1 MCRIDVPMALPLAKD
16 TRDVAVEDIELVG
29 STVEGV
35 VRVRNIAS
43 EKWFAVRSGRQNR
56 RSPRGTRS
64 PLPIA
69 PWTALSSQSNWQTF
83 LPTRRRTPSI
93 SLFDIRSPAAKS
105 GIITVVETTMSKS
118 CVRRC
123 RRLTRRL
130 WLRNLRGLPMRIISQ
145 ICGTNSRRHS
155 SPGRSSDAQPRV
167 ADGDCRLRHQGPLVE
182 IRHRHRALNQRVPLQ
197 RNMISPHRCVHPGT
211 FSLTRRH

>member
-1 MCRIDVPMALPLAKD
+1 MRRIDVPMALPLAKD

-43 EKWFAVRSGRQNR
+43 EKWFAVRSGRQHR

-64 PLPIA
+64 PFPIA

-93 SLFDIRSPAAKS
+93 SLFDIRLPAAKS
-105 GIITVVETTMSKS
+105 GIITVVESTMSKS

-123 RRLTRRL
+123 RRLTRRP
-130 WLRNLRGLPMRIISQ
+130 WLRNLRGLPMWIISQ
-145 ICGTNSRRHS
+145 ICGTNSSRHS
-155 SPGRSSDAQPRV
+155 SLAAHPRQLVVFSPSLASPMGIAVSDTKAPSSRSDT
-167 ADGDCRLRHQGPLVE
+167 DTEL
-182 IRHRHRALNQRVPLQ
+182 
-197 RNMISPHRCVHPGT
+197 
-211 FSLTRRH
+211 